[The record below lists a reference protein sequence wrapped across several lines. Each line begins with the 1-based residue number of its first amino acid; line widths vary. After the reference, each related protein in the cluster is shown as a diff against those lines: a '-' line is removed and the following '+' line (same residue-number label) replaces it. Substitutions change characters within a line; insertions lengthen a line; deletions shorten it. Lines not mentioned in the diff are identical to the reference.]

1 MWRGIKNC
9 CAISRAGKKIE
20 IDSADSMLNN
30 FLTEI
35 SFFFQRFDLLS
46 LVDVL
51 LVTLVVF
58 FLLRLVRGTQAVVLL
73 RGMIVL
79 LITIALLTSLLNL
92 PAFTW
97 LLQNSLPALLVAIP
111 VIFAPEIRRALERL
125 GRTGAWFGLTAEPD
139 QVEHLINTIGL
150 TAQRLADRRFGALIV
165 IEREVPLDDY
175 METGVK
181 LDARLTTELLLQI
194 FHINTPL
201 HDGAAIL
208 REGRIAAAAC
218 VMPLS
223 SSGTLTRSPERQMG
237 LRHRAALGISE
248 VSDAV
253 SVIVSEETG
262 GISVTHNG
270 RIIRRLDQA
279 RLKNILTA
287 FFRPRTAGRVPAWI
301 EKLLTRPSRPQSRSQ
316 GD

>member
-1 MWRGIKNC
+1 MV
-9 CAISRAGKKIE
+9 S
-20 IDSADSMLNN
+20 N
-30 FLTEI
+30 FITEI

-79 LITIALLTSLLNL
+79 VITIALLTSMLNL

-125 GRTGAWFGLTAEPD
+125 GRTGSWFNLTAEPD
-139 QVEHLINTIGL
+139 HIEHLIETIGV
-150 TAQRLADRRFGALIV
+150 TAQRLSDRRYGALIV
-165 IEREVPLDDY
+165 IEREIPLDDY
-175 METGVK
+175 KVTGVA
-181 LDARLTTELLLQI
+181 LNAELTPELLLQI

-201 HDGAAIL
+201 HDGAVIISD
-208 REGRIAAAAC
+208 GRIAAAAC

-253 SVIVSEETG
+253 SVVVSEETG

-279 RLKNILTA
+279 RLRNILTA
-287 FFRPRTAGRVPAWI
+287 FFRPRTVGRVPAWI
-301 EKLLTRPSRPQSRSQ
+301 ERFLARQSRFLSRSPRD
-316 GD
+316 G

>member
-1 MWRGIKNC
+1 VTNF
-9 CAISRAGKKIE
+9 ISE
-20 IDSADSMLNN
+20 
-30 FLTEI
+30 LT
-35 SFFFQRFDLLS
+35 FFFQRFDLLS
-46 LVDVL
+46 AVDVL
-51 LVTLVVF
+51 LVTLAVF

-79 LITIALLTSLLNL
+79 VITIAVLTSLLNL

-97 LLQNSLPALLVAIP
+97 LLEASLPALLIAIP

-125 GRTGAWFGLTAEPD
+125 GRTSNMFFLSATPD
-139 QVEHLINTIGL
+139 HIEALIETVCV
-150 TAQRLADRRFGALIV
+150 TAQRLSDRRYGALIV
-165 IEREVPLDDY
+165 IEREVPLADY
-175 METGVK
+175 KETGVA
-181 LDARLTTELLLQI
+181 LDAELTPQLLLQI

-201 HDGAAIL
+201 HDGAAII
-208 REGRIAAAAC
+208 EKDRIAAAGC

-223 SSGTLTRSPERQMG
+223 SSGTLSRSTDRSMG

-253 SVIVSEETG
+253 SVVVSEETG

-270 RIIRRLDQA
+270 RIIRRLDKA

-287 FFRPRTAGRVPAWI
+287 FFRPRTTGRFPGWI
-301 EKLLTRPSRPQSRSQ
+301 ERFLARTQ
-316 GD
+316 GERGSKQ

>member
-1 MWRGIKNC
+1 MF
-9 CAISRAGKKIE
+9 
-20 IDSADSMLNN
+20 NN

-35 SFFFQRFDLLS
+35 IFFFQRFDLLS

-125 GRTGAWFGLTAEPD
+125 GRTGAWFRLTAEPD
-139 QVEHLINTIGL
+139 HVVHLIDTIGL

-181 LDARLTTELLLQI
+181 LDALLTSELLLQI

-223 SSGTLTRSPERQMG
+223 SSGTLTRSPERTMG

-279 RLKNILTA
+279 RLRNILTA
-287 FFRPRTAGRVPAWI
+287 FFRPRTTGRVPAWI
-301 EKLLTRPSRPQSRSQ
+301 ERLLARPPRPQSRSQ

>member
-1 MWRGIKNC
+1 V
-9 CAISRAGKKIE
+9 
-20 IDSADSMLNN
+20 ADFIQEL
-30 FLTEI
+30 
-35 SFFFQRFDLLS
+35 SFFFQRFDWLGA
-46 LVDVL
+46 VDVA

-58 FLLRLVRGTQAVVLL
+58 FLLRLLRGTQAVVLL

-79 LITIALLTSLLNL
+79 IITIALLTSLLNL

-97 LLQNSLPALLVAIP
+97 LLSNALPALLVAIP

-125 GRTGAWFGLTAEPD
+125 GRTSNMFSVASTPD
-139 QVEHLINTIGL
+139 QVEHLIDTICT
-150 TAQRLADRRFGALIV
+150 TAQRLSDRRYGALVV
-165 IEREVPLDDY
+165 IEREIPLEEY
-175 METGVK
+175 KETGV
-181 LDARLTTELLLQI
+181 RLNAELTPELLLQI

-201 HDGAAIL
+201 HDGAVIIHD
-208 REGRIAAAAC
+208 GRIAAAAC

-223 SSGTLTRSPERQMG
+223 SSGTLTRTPERQMG

-248 VSDAV
+248 ISDAV
-253 SVIVSEETG
+253 SVVVSEETG

-279 RLKNILTA
+279 RLRNILTA
-287 FFRPRTAGRVPAWI
+287 FFRPRSSSRLPAWL
-301 EKLLTRPSRPQSRSQ
+301 ERFLLRQNRLFSGIT

>member
-1 MWRGIKNC
+1 MTNF
-9 CAISRAGKKIE
+9 ISE
-20 IDSADSMLNN
+20 LN
-30 FLTEI
+30 
-35 SFFFQRFDLLS
+35 FFFQRFDLLS
-46 LVDVL
+46 VVDVL
-51 LVTLVVF
+51 LVTLAVF
-58 FLLRLVRGTQAVVLL
+58 FLLRLVRGTQAIVLL

-79 LITIALLTSLLNL
+79 VITIAVLTSLLNL

-97 LLQNSLPALLVAIP
+97 LLENSLPALLVAIP

-125 GRTGAWFGLTAEPD
+125 GRTSNMFFLNATPDHIEALIETVCITAR
-139 QVEHLINTIGL
+139 
-150 TAQRLADRRFGALIV
+150 RLSDRRYGALIV
-165 IEREVPLDDY
+165 IEREVLLNEY
-175 METGVK
+175 KETGVT
-181 LDARLTTELLLQI
+181 LDAKLSPQLLLQI
-194 FHINTPL
+194 FHTNTPL
-201 HDGAAIL
+201 HDGAAIIV
-208 REGRIAAAAC
+208 EDRIAAAGC

-223 SSGTLTRSPERQMG
+223 SSGTLSRSTERQMG

-270 RIIRRLDQA
+270 RTIRRLDQA

-287 FFRPRTAGRVPAWI
+287 FFRPRTTGRFPGWLERFLVR
-301 EKLLTRPSRPQSRSQ
+301 TQ

>member
-1 MWRGIKNC
+1 MTNF
-9 CAISRAGKKIE
+9 ISE
-20 IDSADSMLNN
+20 LN
-30 FLTEI
+30 
-35 SFFFQRFDLLS
+35 FFFERFDLLS
-46 LVDVL
+46 AVDVF
-51 LVTLVVF
+51 LVTLAVF
-58 FLLRLVRGTQAVVLL
+58 FLLRLVRGTQAIVLL

-79 LITIALLTSLLNL
+79 VVTIAVPTSLLNL

-97 LLQNSLPALLVAIP
+97 LLENSLPALLVAIP

-125 GRTGAWFGLTAEPD
+125 GRTSNMLFLSAAPD
-139 QVEHLINTIGL
+139 HIEALIGTVCI
-150 TAQRLADRRFGALIV
+150 TAQRLSDRRYGALIV
-165 IEREVPLDDY
+165 IEREIPLDDY
-175 METGVK
+175 KETGVA
-181 LDARLTTELLLQI
+181 LDAELTPQLLLQI

-201 HDGAAIL
+201 HDGAAII
-208 REGRIAAAAC
+208 EKDRIAAAGC

-223 SSGTLTRSPERQMG
+223 SSGPLSRSTERQMG

-287 FFRPRTAGRVPAWI
+287 FFRPRTTGRFPGWLERFLAR
-301 EKLLTRPSRPQSRSQ
+301 TQSERESNQ
-316 GD
+316 

>member
-1 MWRGIKNC
+1 V
-9 CAISRAGKKIE
+9 S
-20 IDSADSMLNN
+20 N
-30 FLTEI
+30 FLSEI
-35 SFFFQRFDLLS
+35 SFFFQRFDLTS
-46 LVDVL
+46 AVDVV

-73 RGMIVL
+73 RGIVVL
-79 LITIALLTSLLNL
+79 VITIALLTSLLNL

-97 LLQNSLPALLVAIP
+97 LLENSLPAILVAIP

-125 GRTGAWFGLTAEPD
+125 GRTSTVFAFSSTPD
-139 QVEHLINTIGL
+139 HIEQLIETICA
-150 TAQRLADRRFGALIV
+150 TAQRLSDRRYGALIV
-165 IEREVPLDDY
+165 IEREVPLAEY
-175 METGVK
+175 KETGVR
-181 LDARLTTELLLQI
+181 LDADLTPELLLQI

-201 HDGAAIL
+201 HDGAAIIAD
-208 REGRIAAAAC
+208 GRIAAAAA

-223 SSGTLTRSPERQMG
+223 SSGLLTRSPERHMG
-237 LRHRAALGISE
+237 LRHRAAVGISE

-253 SVIVSEETG
+253 SVVVSEETG

-279 RLKNILTA
+279 RLRNILTA
-287 FFRPRTAGRVPAWI
+287 FFRPRPTGR
-301 EKLLTRPSRPQSRSQ
+301 LPSWLARILFRQRSSAPRGQ